1 MKNTELILILV
12 LSYTIMLLMTVS
24 ISRLKPGI
32 TLHHKLSPGNFRV
45 LNYLHTAGIVTMLII
60 PCMDALLPPFLF
72 SFPDKISIV
81 QIIIFLFCFFAI
93 AFFPWRDFS
102 DKNHKDGDTVS
113 SLPSVLLYGSLRSTF
128 LVSYEWFFRGLLLW
142 SFSLWLGVIWSILI
156 NVLLY
161 TLIHIH
167 KNKNELIGCI
177 PFGLLVCVFT
187 LWWQSIW
194 PAIIF
199 HLEIMIIHEW
209 PILQKFI
216 SPQKQA
222 AS

>member
-1 MKNTELILILV
+1 MKNTELILILAF
-12 LSYTIMLLMTVS
+12 SYTVMLLM
-24 ISRLKPGI
+24 IAGLNKLRPGI
-32 TLHHKLSPGNFRV
+32 TLHYKLCPNNFRV
-45 LNYLHTAGIVTMLII
+45 LNYLHAIGIVIMLII
-60 PCMDALLPPFLF
+60 PFIGASLPVFLF
-72 SFPDKISIV
+72 SFPDKISMG
-81 QIIIFLFCFFAI
+81 QTIIFLLCFFAI
-93 AFFPWRDFS
+93 AFFPWRNFS
-102 DKNHKDGDTVS
+102 DKNHKTDYTIS
-113 SLPSVLLYGSLRSTF
+113 SFPSVLLYGSLRSVF

-142 SFSLWLGVIWSILI
+142 SFSLLFGIFWGVLI
-156 NVLLY
+156 NILLY

-187 LWWQSIW
+187 LWWQSVW

-209 PILQKFI
+209 PMLKKFI

-222 AS
+222 TL

>member
-1 MKNTELILILV
+1 MKNTELILILL
-12 LSYTIMLLMTVS
+12 LSYTVMLLMIVS
-24 ISRLKPGI
+24 ISKLKPGI
-32 TLHHKLSPGNFRV
+32 TFHHKLCPNNFRV
-45 LNYLHTAGIVTMLII
+45 LNYLHTAGIVIMLII
-60 PCMDALLPPFLF
+60 PFMGASLPLFLF
-72 SFPDKISIV
+72 SFPDKISV
-81 QIIIFLFCFFAI
+81 GQTIIFLLCFFAI
-93 AFFPWRDFS
+93 AFFPWRNFS
-102 DKNHKDGDTVS
+102 DKNHKTEEIIS
-113 SLPSVLLYGSLRSTF
+113 SLPSVFLYGSLRSVF

-142 SFSLWLGVIWSILI
+142 SLSLWLGVIWSILI
-156 NVLLY
+156 NIFLY

-187 LWWQSIW
+187 LWWQSVW

-209 PILQKFI
+209 PMLKKFI

-222 AS
+222 TL

>member
-1 MKNTELILILV
+1 
-12 LSYTIMLLMTVS
+12 S
-24 ISRLKPGI
+24 
-32 TLHHKLSPGNFRV
+32 
-45 LNYLHTAGIVTMLII
+45 
-60 PCMDALLPPFLF
+60 LPLFLF
-72 SFPDKISIV
+72 SFPDKISIA
-81 QIIIFLFCFFAI
+81 QTIIFLFCFLAI
-93 AFFPWRDFS
+93 AFFPWRNFS
-102 DKNHKDGDTVS
+102 DKNHKTEYTIS
-113 SLPSVLLYGSLRSTF
+113 SLPSVLLYGTLRSTF

-142 SFSLWLGVIWSILI
+142 SLLLWLGVFWSIAI
-156 NVLLY
+156 NILLY

-187 LWWQSIW
+187 LWWQSVW

-209 PILQKFI
+209 PVLQKFI

-222 AS
+222 AL

>member
-1 MKNTELILILV
+1 MKNTELILILA
-12 LSYTIMLLMTVS
+12 LSYTVMLLMNVVVS
-24 ISRLKPGI
+24 KLKPGI
-32 TLHHKLSPGNFRV
+32 TLHHKLCPDNFGT
-45 LNYLHTAGIVTMLII
+45 LNFLHAIGITVMLLIPFMATA
-60 PCMDALLPPFLF
+60 LPVFLF
-72 SFPDKISIV
+72 SFPDRVSIGQTSCFV
-81 QIIIFLFCFFAI
+81 LCFFAI
-93 AFFPWRDFS
+93 AFFPWKRFS
-102 DKNHKDGDTVS
+102 NNYSSQENDLS
-113 SLPSVLLYGSLRSTF
+113 SLQAVILYGSLRSAF

-156 NVLLY
+156 NILLY

-187 LWWQSIW
+187 LWWQSVW

-209 PILQKFI
+209 PVLQKFI

-222 AS
+222 AL